1 MIKCDNRIN
10 EGLTAEG
17 EEVSDDEDSE
27 EVSGDEDDKI
37 MSKL

>member
-1 MIKCDNRIN
+1 MIKCDNSIN
-10 EGLTAEG
+10 EGLTAED
-17 EEVSDDEDSE
+17 EELSDEEDSE